1 MGVVI
6 PTGYVKPYGDRSLMC
21 ARILHSGN
29 WLSGGSVAATSTATG
44 YYADGPL
51 NSLTYER
58 WKPSSVPAY
67 WIYDHGSAAQCDCA
81 CIGAHTIG
89 TSGATV
95 TLQYFDGS
103 VWVDVASATP
113 TDDMP
118 IMFLFEPVTAAVWRL
133 QMTTAVAE
141 VGVAKLGMAMQMPQP
156 VEAGHQPLNL
166 SRQVQL
172 RTNRSDT
179 GETLGR
185 SIQRTM
191 LGTSYQWRNLEDQWI
206 RDVWRSFQTAIAAEP
221 FFMAWQ
227 PEVWSEVALCSVD
240 ELPVPVET
248 GERTRSRVLQVSDVT
263 DPRVRALFSV
273 EMKVRSHAW
282 D

>member
-21 ARILHSGN
+21 ARILHAGA
-29 WLSGGSVAATSTATG
+29 WLAGGTAAASTTAAG
-44 YYADGPL
+44 YFADGPL

-58 WKPSSVPAY
+58 WKPAAAPATY
-67 WIYDHGSAAQCDCA
+67 EYDHGTAAQCDCA
-81 CIGAHTIG
+81 GVAAHTLG
-89 TSGATV
+89 TAGATV
-95 TLQYFDGS
+95 ALQYYDAT
-103 VWVDVASATP
+103 WKTVATVTP
-113 TDDMP
+113 VDDMP
-118 IMFLFEPVTAAVWRL
+118 ILFLFAPVTAQRWRL
-133 QMTTAVAE
+133 SITGAAAE
-141 VGVAKLGMAMQMPQP
+141 VGVFKLGMAMQMPQTVDP
-156 VEAGHQPLNL
+156 GHQPLNL